1 MKPSIAIIGAGLA
14 GLTLARELSGVAN
27 ITLYEKARGLGGRM
41 STRRNATHQW
51 DHGAQFFTARSK
63 AFKAMLAPFITAGT
77 VVEWQPN
84 ITTLSPD
91 KAPFKRPWFEPHYVA
106 APGMNSLLKAMA
118 GELDIHLSTRVEQ
131 VLAHNGGWQLFD
143 EQAQLLGEFDWVVS
157 SAPLP
162 QTQELLPESL
172 LGDTL
177 ARYNMLPC
185 YSLLLTVNDADLPHF
200 DAAKVN
206 NAPLNWISFNH
217 RLPGRNLDAG
227 TVVAHTSAEWAIE
240 HLEDDQETVK
250 QQLIEQ
256 FCALTQ
262 VPASAISSAQLH
274 RWRYALS
281 EEVAELDL
289 PYVLNSEQKLA
300 ACGDWCVGGRVE
312 AAFTSAQQLAKVLL
326 AEVLQAEEP
335 S

>member
-14 GLTLARELSGVAN
+14 GLTLARELSAVAD

-51 DHGAQFFTARSK
+51 DHGAQFFTARSQ
-63 AFKAMLAPFITAGT
+63 AFKAMLAPLIASGT

-91 KAPFKRPWFEPHYVA
+91 QAPFKRPWFEPHYVA
-106 APGMNSLLKAMA
+106 APGMNSLLKALA
-118 GELDIHLSTRVEQ
+118 EDLTIHLSTRVEQ
-131 VLAHNGGWQLFD
+131 VLAKDHSWQLFD
-143 EQAQLLGEFDWVVS
+143 DQAQLLGEFDWVVS

-162 QTQELLPESL
+162 QTQELLPASL

-177 ARYNMLPC
+177 KRYQMLPC
-185 YSLLLTVNDADLPHF
+185 YSLLLTVDDADLPHF

-217 RLPGRNLDAG
+217 RLPGRNIKAG
-227 TVVAHTSAEWAIE
+227 TVVAHTSAEWATA
-240 HLEDDQETVK
+240 HLEDDQDAVK

-256 FCALTQ
+256 FCALTE
-262 VPASAISSAQLH
+262 VTADAISSAQLH

-281 EEVAELDL
+281 AEVSEPDL
-289 PYVLNSEQKLA
+289 PYVLNSSAKLA
-300 ACGDWCVGGRVE
+300 ACGDWCLGGRVE
-312 AAFTSAQQLAKVLL
+312 AAFTSAQQLAK
-326 AEVLQAEEP
+326 ALQAKI
-335 S
+335 SQSA

>member
-14 GLTLARELSGVAN
+14 GLTLARELSAVAD

-41 STRRNATHQW
+41 STRRNDTHQW

-63 AFKAMLAPFITAGT
+63 AFKTLLAPLISSGI

-91 KAPFKRPWFEPHYVA
+91 QAPYKRPWFEPHYVA
-106 APGMNSLLKAMA
+106 APGMNSLLKAL
-118 GELDIHLSTRVEQ
+118 GQDLDIHLSTRVEQ
-131 VLAHNGGWQLFD
+131 VVAQGDRWQLFD

-162 QTQELLPESL
+162 QTQELLPARL

-177 ARYNMLPC
+177 ARYQMLPC
-185 YSLLLTVNDADLPHF
+185 YALLLTINDADLPHF

-206 NAPLNWISFNH
+206 NSPLRWISFNH
-217 RLPGRNLDAG
+217 RLPGRNINAG
-227 TVVAHTSAEWAIE
+227 TVVAHSSDEWATA
-240 HLEDDQETVK
+240 HLEDDQEAVK
-250 QQLIEQ
+250 QQLVEH
-256 FCALTQ
+256 FCALTN
-262 VPASAISSAQLH
+262 VNPAAISSAQLH

-281 EEVAELDL
+281 AEVAEPDCQF
-289 PYVLNSEQKLA
+289 VLNTPAKLA
-300 ACGDWCVGGRVE
+300 ACGDWCLGGRVE
-312 AAFTSAQQLAKVLL
+312 AAFTSAQQLAKALK
-326 AEVLQAEEP
+326 AEL
-335 S
+335 